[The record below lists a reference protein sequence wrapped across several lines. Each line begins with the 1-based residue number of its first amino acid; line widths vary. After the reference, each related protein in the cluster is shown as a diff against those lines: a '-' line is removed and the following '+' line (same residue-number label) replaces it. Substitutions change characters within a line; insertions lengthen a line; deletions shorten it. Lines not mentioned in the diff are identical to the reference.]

1 MRLSVSKCWRD
12 IQHGKLG
19 VKKFIG
25 HLIIYFVF
33 FLKFCI
39 QKLVKQGLMRMASI
53 LKNTLVCKQD
63 WIKIKIPLSL
73 IDGDFT
79 GLGLDQGSRNRK
91 CKSDIDK
98 FEISQVS
105 SNNFFD
111 SQKNVFCVAQGYTQ
125 YRSLNGFLQK

>member
-1 MRLSVSKCWRD
+1 
-12 IQHGKLG
+12 
-19 VKKFIG
+19 
-25 HLIIYFVF
+25 
-33 FLKFCI
+33 
-39 QKLVKQGLMRMASI
+39 MRMASI
-53 LKNTLVCKQD
+53 LKHTLVCEQD

-105 SNNFFD
+105 SNNLFD
-111 SQKNVFCVAQGYTQ
+111 S
-125 YRSLNGFLQK
+125 